1 MDSLSIFRGWVEILD
16 VVTRRRNFKLLKY
29 QADEM
34 LLAVQGSQT
43 QSAREGGSGQAGK
56 LKLFSA
62 SASVRMITPL
72 LRLAVVCVGY
82 ITRG

>member
-16 VVTRRRNFKLLKY
+16 VVTRKRNFKLLKY

-43 QSAREGGSGQAGK
+43 QSAREGGREAAGK
-56 LKLFSA
+56 PGNSSYSA
-62 SASVRMITPL
+62 T
-72 LRLAVVCVGY
+72 
-82 ITRG
+82 